1 MIPLEVQ
8 IVLALVLDLAIGD
21 PVAYPHPVR
30 LMGKL
35 AERLEG
41 PLRRVDASE
50 RLCGVVLVLG
60 VLSVSGICAAAL
72 LAVCAAVHP
81 LAGDAASIIVLYTT
95 FAAKDLRTH
104 SLRVFRSL
112 QAGDITQARLDVG
125 QMVSRDTRSMDQ
137 QEVIRAG
144 VESVAENTVD
154 GVTAPLFFAALAGP
168 VGAIVYKAANTLDSM
183 YGYTSGPFIR
193 FGWASARLDD
203 LLTWLPARIT
213 ALMAVPAAALCSLSA
228 KDAWRVFLRDRNR
241 HASPNAGQ
249 VEAAV
254 AGALQVQLGGGGRYF
269 GQTVHKPVL
278 GDQVQSL
285 NPGHILRVNR
295 LTAIILGL
303 TAAVL
308 LAARA
313 AIV

>member
-1 MIPLEVQ
+1 MIPLEAAVL
-8 IVLALVLDLAIGD
+8 LALVLDWCIGD
-21 PVAYPHPVR
+21 PSSYPHPVR
-30 LMGKL
+30 LIGHL
-35 AERLEG
+35 AERLQDR
-41 PLRRVDASE
+41 LRNLVPSE
-50 RLCGVVLVLG
+50 RAAGFLLVVGVLG
-60 VLSVSGICAAAL
+60 LTGTVAAL
-72 LAVCAAVHP
+72 GLAVCRAIHP
-81 LAGDAASIIVLYTT
+81 LLGDAAAVFLLYTT
-95 FAAKDLRTH
+95 FAAKDLRDH
-104 SLRVFRSL
+104 SLRVFRALEEDDLS
-112 QAGDITQARLDVG
+112 QARLEVG
-125 QMVSRDTRSMDQ
+125 MMVSRDTRSMDR

-154 GVTAPLFFAALAGP
+154 GVTAPLFFAVLAGP
-168 VGAIVYKAANTLDSM
+168 VGAVLYKAASTLDSM
-183 YGYTSGPFIR
+183 YGYTSEPFAR

-228 KDAWRVFLRDRNR
+228 KDAWRVFLRDRNK

-269 GQTVHKPVL
+269 GQTVHKPEL
-278 GDQVQSL
+278 GDQVQALS
-285 NPGHILRVNR
+285 PGHIHQVNR

-313 AIV
+313 AFG